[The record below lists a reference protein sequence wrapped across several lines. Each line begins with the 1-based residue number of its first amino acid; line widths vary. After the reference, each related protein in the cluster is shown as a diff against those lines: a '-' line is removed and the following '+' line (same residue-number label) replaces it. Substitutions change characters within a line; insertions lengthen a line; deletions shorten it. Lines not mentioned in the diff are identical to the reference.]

1 MRGDSKC
8 GVAPFFIMI
17 YGAGSRNGST
27 ICRTTCI
34 RHSPDGSRN
43 PPRRPR
49 RLRSVNRSHPHQET
63 HEVASKSSIYN
74 LIEEMQACVPS
85 LVPQAYPH
93 IGPSHRW
100 DEIPSCIWLRQLG
113 RHVHIAA
120 TRDDGPQGDKARRY
134 GYAMK
139 AWGQR
144 IRKKE
149 TAQRPADIR

>member
-17 YGAGSRNGST
+17 YGTGSCNVST

-34 RHSPDGSRN
+34 RHRPDGSRN
-43 PPRRPR
+43 PPR

-93 IGPSHRW
+93 IGPPHRR
-100 DEIPSCIWLRQLG
+100 DEIPSRIWLRWLG
-113 RHVHIAA
+113 RLAHIAA

-139 AWGQR
+139 ACKRR